1 MNRGNLLLFANRK
14 DIRLVNA
21 DVSKSN
27 ASIIVSQLEE
37 AAAIDFYFAEN
48 IIFWTEIGL
57 EMIKGMF
64 VEWKYFSVM
73 MYLNFIYT
81 GLKINGSVRSEFT
94 IVTSGIVSPDGLAC
108 DWLTKKLYWTDSET
122 NRIEV
127 SNFDGSLRKVL
138 FWENLDQPRAIALVP
153 HDG

>member
-1 MNRGNLLLFANRK
+1 MNGN
-14 DIRLVNA
+14 V
-21 DVSKSN
+21 
-27 ASIIVSQLEE
+27 
-37 AAAIDFYFAEN
+37 
-48 IIFWTEIGL
+48 
-57 EMIKGMF
+57 
-64 VEWKYFSVM
+64 SVM
-73 MYLNFIYT
+73 MCLNFIYT